1 MEYINDYVTNIIY
14 EENNKNDNW
23 GNIVV
28 FIDIEGNLTTDVF
41 LEYLNYL
48 VENNDILHQNIIKRN
63 NKNYL
68 EFNKIDIHKHYLI
81 KNCIESLWLSYKNIY
96 LFPLMFFDGYHMIE
110 DIKQEVEYQ
119 KRNNDIPQ
127 A

>member
-81 KNCIESLWLSYKNIY
+81 KKSSYKSFSSKTYYVLNKLY
-96 LFPLMFFDGYHMIE
+96 HTNWFFHL
-110 DIKQEVEYQ
+110 
-119 KRNNDIPQ
+119 
-127 A
+127 